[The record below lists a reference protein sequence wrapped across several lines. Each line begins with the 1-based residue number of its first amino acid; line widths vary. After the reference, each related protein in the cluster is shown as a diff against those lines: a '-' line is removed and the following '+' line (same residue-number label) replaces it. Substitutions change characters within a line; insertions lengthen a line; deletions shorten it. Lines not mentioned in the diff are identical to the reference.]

1 MYLNLNTSFF
11 HVLFLCN
18 LFSLCNREMETFK
31 DISVAVLYNSDS
43 FNLVLQAR
51 ITEMHFFLRSIS
63 DSDLLSLRRQGRLVW
78 ERYCSSVQS
87 VVDTVVAVLRD
98 RLSIPPLPIKD
109 ETSPSVFNS
118 TFTVSLVTY
127 LLCVC

>member
-1 MYLNLNTSFF
+1 M
-11 HVLFLCN
+11 HG
-18 LFSLCNREMETFK
+18 SL
-31 DISVAVLYNSDS
+31 SPL
-43 FNLVLQAR
+43 LQAR

-98 RLSIPPLPIKD
+98 RLAIPPLPIQD
-109 ETSPSVFNS
+109 EPSPSVFNS
-118 TFTVSLVTY
+118 TFTVSLAAILVFSSG
-127 LLCVC
+127 LLSNLIISVPQGSNL

>member
-1 MYLNLNTSFF
+1 
-11 HVLFLCN
+11 
-18 LFSLCNREMETFK
+18 METFK

-43 FNLVLQAR
+43 FDLVLQAR

-98 RLSIPPLPIKD
+98 RLSIPPLPIQD
-109 ETSPSVFNS
+109 EPSPSVFNS